1 MLGLAEDAIK
11 EKEKLMRQTV
21 MNFALTYLS
30 HITTHILLQLPF
42 KSLLICRCVCKI
54 WKTVISE
61 SDFAKLHFE
70 RSPISLM
77 IRTHDKNRVSRTL
90 HLLECDPEKFEIRSN
105 NQVKLD
111 PIFKLPLR
119 DAKSL
124 REKRDKIKIKSNCP
138 LRAARLVSDKN
149 VESSNRGTQS
159 LYITCNRDYDKFN
172 M

>member
-1 MLGLAEDAIK
+1 M
-11 EKEKLMRQTV
+11 
-21 MNFALTYLS
+21 
-30 HITTHILLQLPF
+30 
-42 KSLLICRCVCKI
+42 
-54 WKTVISE
+54 ISE

-124 REKRDKIKIKSNCP
+124 REKRDEIKIKSNRP

-159 LYITCNRDYDKFN
+159 LYITCNKDYDKFN
-172 M
+172 V